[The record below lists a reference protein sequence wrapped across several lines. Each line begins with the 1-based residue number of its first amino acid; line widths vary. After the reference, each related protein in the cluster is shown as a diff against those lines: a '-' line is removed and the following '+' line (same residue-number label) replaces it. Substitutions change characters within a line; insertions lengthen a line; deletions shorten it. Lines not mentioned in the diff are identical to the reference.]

1 MSKLKGFTLIELLVV
16 IAIIALLMGILMPAL
31 NRVKEMG
38 KRSNCLNNLRQLGM
52 AWIMYSDEND
62 NFLMYANTHDQNPRQ
77 RAWVRWEPDLS
88 EDEKIQSI
96 LRGAMYQYTPN
107 LKLYK
112 CPRGVKGE
120 VVTYS
125 IVDYMNG
132 HDEIVGSTLAPLQK
146 MTQIRGASSQIV
158 FLDEGRLTAS
168 SFTVY
173 YYEELWW
180 DQITARHG
188 DGTTF
193 GFADGHSEHWKWE
206 DRRTVEIGKTDYDAA
221 DEVLDPPISDIYW
234 SQGNK
239 DLHNVQRGAWGGKLG
254 YTPSPEQ

>member
-1 MSKLKGFTLIELLVV
+1 MNTKRGFTLIELLVV

-38 KRSNCLNNLRQLGM
+38 QRASCLNNLRQLAL
-52 AWIMYSDEND
+52 AWTMYADEND
-62 NFLMYANTHDQNPRQ
+62 NEIMYANTHYQN
-77 RAWVRWEPDLS
+77 AWVQWEPNYD

-96 LRGAMYQYTPN
+96 LDGAMYPYCPN

-120 VVTYS
+120 VVTYC
-125 IVDYMNG
+125 IFDYMNG
-132 HDEIVGSTLAPLQK
+132 HDEIEGSTLAPLTK
-146 MTQIRGASSQIV
+146 ITQIRGASSQLV
-158 FLDEGRLTAS
+158 FLDEGLLTPS

-173 YYEELWW
+173 YYHEMWW

-188 DGTTF
+188 QGTTF
-193 GFADGHSEHWKWE
+193 SFADGHSEYWKWE
-206 DRRTVEIGKTDYDAA
+206 DPRTVEIGMTDYDMAYQT
-221 DEVLDPPISDIYW
+221 LDFAHNLEYGR
-234 SQGNK
+234 GNP
-239 DLHNVQRGAWGGKLG
+239 DLHRVQRGAWGGKLG